1 MSQLTVN
8 LNLISSSPYLVKV
21 KDSSIVLEPES
32 HFLFTGCP
40 EPPTPIVGEQSPT
53 AAAGAPN
60 TGTPAS
66 VGANGKFLNFYFFNL
81 KKNYYSYLLLSGLNF
96 VVVVLE
102 AVN

>member
-66 VGANGKFLNFYFFNL
+66 VGANGKFLNFFFIFFIFL
-81 KKNYYSYLLLSGLNF
+81 KLLFLSFVIWLKFYSGGP
-96 VVVVLE
+96 
-102 AVN
+102 